1 MKLQVIY
8 DSGGNK
14 IGVFIPYRNWN
25 KLKEQ
30 YTALGHLESSNK
42 CNLNN
47 IAKGL
52 REVSLFER
60 GKLKTTSAKDFLDQ
74 L

>member
-1 MKLQVIY
+1 
-8 DSGGNK
+8 
-14 IGVFIPYRNWN
+14 
-25 KLKEQ
+25 
-30 YTALGHLESSNK
+30 
-42 CNLNN
+42 LNN